1 MERYLQ
7 GTLIV
12 PIKAQERD
20 IRAFIKTKIDEDR
33 VDNPEIM
40 TQDLEE
46 EIVKKI
52 TSLSNGV

>member
-1 MERYLQ
+1 
-7 GTLIV
+7 V

-33 VDNPEIM
+33 DDNPEIM
-40 TQDLEE
+40 TQDLEG

-52 TSLSNGV
+52 TSLSNGM

>member
-1 MERYLQ
+1 M
-7 GTLIV
+7 

-46 EIVKKI
+46 GIVKNI